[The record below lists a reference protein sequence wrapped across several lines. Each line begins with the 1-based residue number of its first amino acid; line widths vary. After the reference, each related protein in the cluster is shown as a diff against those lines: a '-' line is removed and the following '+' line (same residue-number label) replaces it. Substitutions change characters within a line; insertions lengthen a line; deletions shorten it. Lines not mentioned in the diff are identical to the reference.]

1 MKEAMNP
8 KKAEARI
15 KMIKRELQAIGPMR
29 PGSLSKQY
37 SVCGKSGCRC
47 VDPSRPRKHGPYYQL
62 SYVHRGKSTT
72 QFVRPAFL
80 SEIRAQLANY
90 KRFRRLVDQWV
101 HLSLELSRGHLEEL
115 KRSASD

>member
-1 MKEAMNP
+1 MPP
-8 KKAEARI
+8 KGLETQIDRI
-15 KMIKRELQAIGPMR
+15 KQELRSIGPMR
-29 PGSLSKQY
+29 PGSLSQQY
-37 SVCGKSGCRC
+37 SVCGKPGCRC

-80 SEIRAQLANY
+80 SEVKAQLANY

-101 HLSLELSRGHLEEL
+101 HVSLELSRGRLEEL
-115 KRSASD
+115 KRSGSD

>member
-1 MKEAMNP
+1 MQAKTLET
-8 KKAEARI
+8 RI
-15 KMIKRELQAIGPMR
+15 EQIKQELRSIGPMR

-37 SVCGKSGCRC
+37 SVCGKPGCRC
-47 VDPSRPRKHGPYYQL
+47 VDPSRPRKHGPYCQL

-80 SEIRAQLANY
+80 SEVRAQLANY

-101 HLSLELSRGHLEEL
+101 HLSLELSRGRLEDL
-115 KRSASD
+115 KHSASD

>member
-1 MKEAMNP
+1 MPP
-8 KKAEARI
+8 KGLETRIERI
-15 KMIKRELQAIGPMR
+15 KQELRSIGPMR

-37 SVCGKSGCRC
+37 SVCGKPRCRC
-47 VDPSRPRKHGPYYQL
+47 ADPSRPRKHGPYYQL

-80 SEIRAQLANY
+80 SEVKAQLANY

-101 HLSLELSRGHLEEL
+101 HVSLEFSRGRLEEL
-115 KRSASD
+115 KRSVSD

>member
-1 MKEAMNP
+1 MPP
-8 KKAEARI
+8 KGLETKIDRI
-15 KMIKRELQAIGPMR
+15 KQELRSIGPMR

-37 SVCGKSGCRC
+37 SVCGKPGCRC

-80 SEIRAQLANY
+80 SEVRTQLANY

-101 HLSLELSRGHLEEL
+101 HVSLELSRGRLEEL
-115 KRSASD
+115 KRSVSD